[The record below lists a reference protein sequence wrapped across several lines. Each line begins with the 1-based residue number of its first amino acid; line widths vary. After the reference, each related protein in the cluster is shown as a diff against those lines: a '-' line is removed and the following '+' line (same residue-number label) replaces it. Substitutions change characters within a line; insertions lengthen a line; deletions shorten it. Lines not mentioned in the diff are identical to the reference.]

1 MPTNRKRKTRE
12 SKSPLTKPE
21 RHLLLTG
28 DTNPPRGQGTW
39 RDQGESLFRTLTI
52 SRGELKALWEKTRD
66 ELLAAWK
73 AEKKRGLPWGAKEF
87 DKKGGTTDERT

>member
-1 MPTNRKRKTRE
+1 MPTNRQRRTRE
-12 SKSPLTKPE
+12 SKPGLTKPE
-21 RHLLLTG
+21 RRLLLTG
-28 DTNPPRGQGTW
+28 DTEPPKGQGTW

-52 SRGELKALWEKTRD
+52 SREELRALWEANRE

-87 DKKGGTTDERT
+87 DKKGGTTDEE